1 MEEQGGEPKVRQ
13 DAGQAQISVPAAALA
28 KRNLDSQ
35 EIGFQ
40 VEKKPTPGPKRRST
54 AILGPR
60 ISGEPRLTWLRAVA
74 AGPEVG
80 PVIQSLGT
88 SSAASLRSRSSW
100 VSDMAVLSIQILR
113 TSTADKQA
121 SQWESTVLAMPTV
134 SVGLP
139 PPRKLTRV
147 CIWCFPLRDD
157 RFLRVRRRARM
168 WVRKQQ
174 YPCQPI
180 CLVPKRRQKAIC
192 LPSPQIYTYPCQH
205 RGRET
210 LLGSPSRVCPM
221 RKPPSARSDIRT
233 RTRNPDAALPSSLTI
248 SRINPNSHSGSN
260 VTADQSSYI
269 NRVCTGLI

>member
-1 MEEQGGEPKVRQ
+1 MAEQGGEPKVRQ

-139 PPRKLTRV
+139 PPRKGDAAGVALAG
-147 CIWCFPLRDD
+147 IPHEE
-157 RFLRVRRRARM
+157 A
-168 WVRKQQ
+168 
-174 YPCQPI
+174 
-180 CLVPKRRQKAIC
+180 
-192 LPSPQIYTYPCQH
+192 
-205 RGRET
+205 
-210 LLGSPSRVCPM
+210 
-221 RKPPSARSDIRT
+221 PSARSDIRT
-233 RTRNPDAALPSSLTI
+233 RTRNPDAALPTSSLTI